1 MAGGEGFRA
10 LLDEMAETANGLIDH
25 PNLTLDAIG
34 LRLAAAVDGLRNFAL
49 FLERASEPERLG
61 AATPFLRQMGDLV
74 GGWLL
79 AKGAR
84 ACADRAES
92 DAYAKAR
99 IEIAGYYAETIMS
112 PSVSGAMNAA
122 RRLSALD
129 EAALS

>member
-34 LRLAAAVDGLRNFAL
+34 LRLAAAVDGLWNFAL